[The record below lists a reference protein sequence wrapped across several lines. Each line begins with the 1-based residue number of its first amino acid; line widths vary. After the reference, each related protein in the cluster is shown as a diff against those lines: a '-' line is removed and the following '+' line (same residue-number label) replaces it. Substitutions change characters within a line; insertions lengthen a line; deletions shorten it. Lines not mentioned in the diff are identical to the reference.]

1 MEIQDR
7 LTHMGV
13 SPKHGRVAL
22 ALQAHMLAVRPEIA
36 TFVCLNLICYV
47 KIKWKGKKNDAKF
60 TGLYAYRVSQFV
72 GVFWRPFLA
81 VLGP

>member
-1 MEIQDR
+1 M
-7 LTHMGV
+7 HMSV

-36 TFVCLNLICYV
+36 TSVCLNLICYV

-60 TGLYAYRVSQFV
+60 TGH
-72 GVFWRPFLA
+72 
-81 VLGP
+81 